1 MKIQKK
7 KLKKKPVV
15 AVGISGGVDSTMAAY
30 LLKQQ
35 GYAVLGVTMKIWD
48 GKRENFKSG
57 KSACYG
63 PGEKNDIRDGKKAME
78 KMKLKH
84 RVIDLT
90 REYEKY
96 VLAYFKKEYSAGRTP
111 NPCVICNQKLKFG
124 FLLKKIISEGM
135 QFDYFATGH
144 YARVK
149 YDPTKKRWLLLTG
162 RDEKKDQSYF
172 LYRLKQDQLKKTIFP
187 LGNLKK
193 EEVKKLAVKSGFG
206 AYAQKME
213 SQDFIEGKN
222 YDLLFGSAS
231 KKPGLIVDEKG
242 HILGKHQG
250 IHNFTIGQRKGL
262 NLGGLIEPYYVL
274 DINCCK
280 NKVVAGKKAA
290 AFSDT
295 FFIQDANW
303 IAFRNLTKKISAE
316 VKVRSSQERFQCEI
330 IPEKN
335 HWKVKLK
342 KPQFALTS
350 GQSAVFYQKDV
361 VLGGGIISLK

>member
-1 MKIQKK
+1 MKVGDK

-35 GYAVLGVTMKIWD
+35 GYDVIGVTMKIWD
-48 GKRENFKSG
+48 EKQKNFKSG

-63 PGEKNDIRDGKKAME
+63 PGEKDDIQDGKRAME
-78 KMKLKH
+78 KMGLPH

-90 REYEKY
+90 AEYEKY
-96 VLAYFKKEYSAGRTP
+96 VLANFRKGYLSGRTP

-124 FLLKKIISEGM
+124 FLLKKIISQGTG
-135 QFDYFATGH
+135 FDYFATGH
-144 YARVK
+144 YARTR
-149 YDPTKKRWLLLTG
+149 YDSRKKRWLLLAG
-162 RDEKKDQSYF
+162 KDPQKDQSYF
-172 LYRLKQDQLKKTIFP
+172 LYRLKQEQLKKTIFP
-187 LGNLKK
+187 LGELQKAD
-193 EEVKKLAVKSGFG
+193 VKKLAVKSGFG
-206 AYAQKME
+206 AYAKKTE
-213 SQDFIEGKN
+213 SQDFIEGDN

-242 HILGKHQG
+242 KFLGKHQG

-262 NLGGLIEPYYVL
+262 NLGGLTEPYYVL
-274 DINCCK
+274 DIDRCG
-280 NKVVAGKKAA
+280 NKVIAGKKSA

-295 FFIQDANW
+295 FFIQNVNW
-303 IAFRNLTKKISAE
+303 IAFEDLTKKITAQ

-330 IPEKN
+330 IPEKKR
-335 HWKVKLK
+335 WKVKLK
-342 KPQFALTS
+342 KPQFALTA
-350 GQSAVFYQKDV
+350 GQSAVFYQKDI